1 MFPGRRKASEKRG
14 RRICRRA
21 HKKKA
26 SRKKSRKVPHSCCSS
41 GKRKV
46 RAARNKGKSEKGE
59 KKEKRRKCYTSLNDK
74 KTRIIFHMSCRHPM
88 SYWFYYFS
96 SLAREVT

>member
-14 RRICRRA
+14 RRICRGPYGKRRR
-21 HKKKA
+21 
-26 SRKKSRKVPHSCCSS
+26 RKKEQENTCICCTP
-41 GKRKV
+41 GKGED
-46 RAARNKGKSEKGE
+46 RAARNKGKSERVE

-88 SYWFYYFS
+88 SYWFYRNG
-96 SLAREVT
+96 A